1 MKPSEQTMPGNTNR
15 IFDLFIFQAWLVLL
29 LATFF
34 GATLAGIQ
42 LTLSPKIEAN
52 KLNETLEK
60 VPELILGAEAAQAL
74 SEENRQMDI
83 DRQFI
88 EAGNKIYSVF
98 QAKTDGQ
105 TDGWVIKA
113 SGQGYADRIELLVG
127 VDAKAETITGLFI
140 LDQKE
145 TPGLGNK
152 IMEPAWRNQFSN
164 KPTQQQMTAVKTKAS
179 ATNEINA
186 ITGATISSKAVC
198 DIVNQTLNNL
208 RQALATAALDKQ
220 SPSDNQP
227 NNGNLV
233 KSRIPTAKYKSSNS
247 RRANPE

>member
-1 MKPSEQTMPGNTNR
+1 MKPSEQTMPDSSR
-15 IFDLFIFQAWLVLL
+15 ISNFFIFQAWLVLL
-29 LATFF
+29 LASFF
-34 GATLAGIQ
+34 GASLAGIQ

-60 VPELILGAEAAQAL
+60 VPELILGADAAKAL
-74 SEENRQMDI
+74 SEKKQKMEI
-83 DRQFI
+83 DPQFI

-98 QAKTDGQ
+98 QAKTDGE

-127 VDAKAETITGLFI
+127 VDAEAATITGLFI

-145 TPGLGNK
+145 TPGLGNR
-152 IMEPAWRNQFSN
+152 IMEPAWRNQFNN
-164 KPTQQQMTAVKTKAS
+164 KPTQQQMKAVKTKAS
-179 ATNEINA
+179 ALNEINA

-208 RQALATAALDKQ
+208 RQPLTADLNKQ
-220 SPSDNQP
+220 NPSDNQP
-227 NNGNLV
+227 NNNQE
-233 KSRIPTAKYKSSNS
+233 KK
-247 RRANPE
+247 

>member
-1 MKPSEQTMPGNTNR
+1 MNTPEQTMPDGNR
-15 IFDLFIFQAWLVLL
+15 ITNFFIFQAWLVLL

-34 GATLAGIQ
+34 GAALAGIQ

-60 VPELILGAEAAQAL
+60 VPELILGADAAKAL
-74 SEENRQMDI
+74 SEKKQKMEI

-127 VDAKAETITGLFI
+127 VDAKAATITGLFI

-152 IMEPAWRNQFSN
+152 IMEPAWRNQFNN
-164 KPTQQQMTAVKTKAS
+164 KPTQQQMKAVKTKAS
-179 ATNEINA
+179 AANEINA

-208 RQALATAALDKQ
+208 RQPLTADLNKKK
-220 SPSDNQP
+220 PSDNQA
-227 NNGNLV
+227 NN
-233 KSRIPTAKYKSSNS
+233 SQ
-247 RRANPE
+247 ANKNQEKK

>member
-1 MKPSEQTMPGNTNR
+1 MNTSQQTVPDSKNR
-15 IFDLFIFQAWLVLL
+15 LKDLFIFQAWLVLL
-29 LATFF
+29 LASFF
-34 GATLAGIQ
+34 GAALAGIQ

-60 VPELILGAEAAQAL
+60 VPELILGADAAKNFTDG
-74 SEENRQMDI
+74 SRQMDI

-88 EAGNKIYSVF
+88 DAGGKKYSVF

-105 TDGWVIKA
+105 TDGWVVKA

-127 VDAKAETITGLFI
+127 VDAKSETITGLFI

-152 IMEPAWRNQFSN
+152 IMEPAWRNQFNN
-164 KPTQQQMTAVKTKAS
+164 KSTQQQMTAVKTKA
-179 ATNEINA
+179 AAPNEINA

-208 RQALATAALDKQ
+208 RQPLAKAVINNQK
-220 SPSDNQP
+220 PSDNQP
-227 NNGNLV
+227 NNNQE
-233 KSRIPTAKYKSSNS
+233 KK
-247 RRANPE
+247 

>member
-15 IFDLFIFQAWLVLL
+15 ISDLFIFQAWLVLL

-42 LTLSPKIEAN
+42 LTLAPKIEAN
-52 KLNETLEK
+52 KLNETIEK
-60 VPELILGAEAAQAL
+60 VPELIFGADAAQAL
-74 SEENRQMDI
+74 SEENQAIEI

-88 EAGNKIYSVF
+88 ESGNKIYSVF

-113 SGQGYADRIELLVG
+113 SGQGYAGRIELLVG

-152 IMEPAWRNQFSN
+152 IMEPAWRNQFNN

-179 ATNEINA
+179 ASNEINA
-186 ITGATISSKAVC
+186 ITGATISSKSVC
-198 DIVNQTLNNL
+198 GIINQCLDNL
-208 RQALATAALDKQ
+208 RQPLADAALNNQ
-220 SPSDNQP
+220 NPSDNQS
-227 NNGNLV
+227 NN
-233 KSRIPTAKYKSSNS
+233 SQ
-247 RRANPE
+247 ANNNQEKR

>member
-1 MKPSEQTMPGNTNR
+1 MKPSEQTMPGGNR
-15 IFDLFIFQAWLVLL
+15 ITNYFIFQAWLVLL

-34 GATLAGIQ
+34 GASLAGIQ
-42 LTLSPKIEAN
+42 LTLAPKIEAN
-52 KLNETLEK
+52 KLNETIEK

-74 SEENRQMDI
+74 SEENRPMKI

-152 IMEPAWRNQFSN
+152 IMEPAWRNQFNN

-179 ATNEINA
+179 AANEINA

-198 DIVNQTLNNL
+198 DIVNQTLSNL
-208 RQALATAALDKQ
+208 RQPLTKADLNKQ
-220 SPSDNQP
+220 NPSDNQP
-227 NNGNLV
+227 NNNQE
-233 KSRIPTAKYKSSNS
+233 KK
-247 RRANPE
+247 

>member
-1 MKPSEQTMPGNTNR
+1 MKPSEQTMPGNINR
-15 IFDLFIFQAWLVLL
+15 ISNLFIFQAWLVLL
-29 LATFF
+29 LASFF
-34 GATLAGIQ
+34 GASLAGIQ

-60 VPELILGAEAAQAL
+60 VPELIFGAEAAQAL
-74 SEENRQMDI
+74 SEENRPMDI
-83 DRQFI
+83 ERQFI

-179 ATNEINA
+179 ASNEINA

-198 DIVNQTLNNL
+198 DIINQTLNNL
-208 RQALATAALDKQ
+208 CQPLTKADSNEQK
-220 SPSDNQP
+220 PSDNQP
-227 NNGNLV
+227 TNNQE
-233 KSRIPTAKYKSSNS
+233 KK
-247 RRANPE
+247 